1 MAFTDHVLSVS
12 FQVSKTLVEMQ
23 IDNNKLRE
31 EMEAAKFELTN
42 KVPGV
47 LHYPKP
53 VSLTS
58 SILSLSFSSSE
69 SKFQVNYS

>member
-1 MAFTDHVLSVS
+1 MTFTYHVLSVLL
-12 FQVSKTLVEMQ
+12 QVSKTLVEMQ

-47 LHYPKP
+47 LHFTRLVTKLY
-53 VSLTS
+53 SELTL
-58 SILSLSFSSSE
+58 IF
-69 SKFQVNYS
+69 K